1 MKAIWNG
8 TVVAQSDDTVVV
20 ESNLYFPRES
30 IVSEYFNDSSKSTQ
44 CPWKGEA
51 RYFSITV
58 SGKANEDAAWYYPNP
73 KEAAKNI
80 EGRIAFWRGVAVSE

>member
-8 TVVAQSDDTVVV
+8 TVVAQRDDTVVV

-30 IVSEYFNDSSKSTQ
+30 IVSEYFSDSSKSTQ

-58 SGKANEDAAWYYPNP
+58 SGKTNEDAAWYYPNP

-80 EGRIAFWRGVAVSE
+80 EGRIAFWRGVAVTE